1 MKSIKFHFPSKF
13 PSLREGLGV
22 GPSLLPSKFPSLRE
36 GLGVGFL
43 VVGLSVFGTLT
54 ASAQDLTQSIGM
66 DNPAT
71 AAVSQKP
78 ADFVLPGSATTR
90 SVQMGKK
97 VFEVADQTDTRRVY
111 RDQVKADKCFIVISK
126 QEYRLYVYEV
136 VGKDT
141 LLVAH
146 YPVCL
151 SKVRGNKQRVGDMKT
166 PECTP
171 RNPFHISQIQPA
183 SSWKHDFKDGRGNI
197 PSYGA
202 WFMRLVT
209 PGHSGIGIHGSTS
222 NESSVPGRDSEG
234 CIRLRDD
241 DIKHLKENYAR
252 VGTRVIIKSDF
263 DKSNCNPYPFEQRAW
278 KAAKDFRHPING
290 YTLLPGARFVNN

>member
-1 MKSIKFHFPSKF
+1 MKHLNFHI
-13 PSLREGLGV
+13 
-22 GPSLLPSKFPSLRE
+22 PSLLPSKFPSLRE
-36 GLGVGFL
+36 VLGVGSSLYPSKFPSLWEGLGVGFFL
-43 VVGLSVFGTLT
+43 FGTLT
-54 ASAQDLTQSIGM
+54 ASAQQPIGM
-66 DNPAT
+66 DNPA

-263 DKSNCNPYPFEQRAW
+263 DKNNCDPYPFEQRAW

-290 YTLLPGARFVNN
+290 YTLLPGARFVKQQ

>member
-1 MKSIKFHFPSKF
+1 M
-13 PSLREGLGV
+13 LAA
-22 GPSLLPSKFPSLRE
+22 
-36 GLGVGFL
+36 
-43 VVGLSVFGTLT
+43 VGLQAQTMSLGISKEEALATTPVMAPVEEVF
-54 ASAQDLTQSIGM
+54 D
-66 DNPAT
+66 
-71 AAVSQKP
+71 
-78 ADFVLPGSATTR
+78 VLPEEVTDGQKSGEPVQPGTATMR
-90 SVQMGKK
+90 RVRMGKK
-97 VFEVADQTDTRRVY
+97 VFDVADQTDNRRVY
-111 RDQVKADKCFIVISK
+111 REQVKRENCFIVISK
-126 QEYRLYVYEV
+126 QEFRLYVYEK

-151 SKVRGNKQRVGDMKT
+151 SKVKGNKQRVGDMKT

-171 RNPFHISQIQPA
+171 KNPFRISQIQPA

-202 WFMRLVT
+202 WFLRLVT

-252 VGTRVIIKSDF
+252 VGTPVIIKSDA
-263 DKSNCNPYPFEQRAW
+263 KGPNCGPYAFEEKAW
-278 KAAKDFRHPING
+278 KAAKDFQLPTRG
-290 YTLLPGARFVNN
+290 YTLLKGATFEK